1 MAELPGKTDYDFY
14 PVELAEKY
22 RADDRR
28 IIENGASETFEER
41 FLTKGVERF
50 AQTTKV
56 PLRDDQGRIYG
67 TLGIAE
73 DITERKQAEEAL
85 HKSEETHKN
94 MIANISDVIGIIGV
108 DGIMKYKS
116 PNIEKWFGWQPQDLI
131 GTDGWLAVHPDDLKR
146 IQKEFLTLLEK
157 DNSTTTLKYRYKCK
171 EGSYKWIELTA
182 VNLIHD
188 PMINGVL
195 MNYHDITDRKQVEEA
210 LRESDARL
218 ELFFTQSLDGFFF
231 MMLDKPIQWDDSI
244 DKDQALDY
252 AFAHQRI
259 TKVNDALLAQYGAT
273 REQYLGLTPNTLFA
287 HDIEYGKRVWSK
299 FFDEG
304 HLHIDTDERKL
315 DDTPIWIEGD
325 YICLYDSEGRITG
338 HFGIQR
344 DISERKQA
352 EDELRHTKEVLTTV
366 NIELQAALN
375 REKDL
380 ARTDVLT
387 GINNRRHLFELAER
401 EFDVATRYQQPLSVL
416 IFDLDHFKQVNDTF
430 GHAVGDQMLQRVTEV
445 ACAELR
451 SADVIGRYG
460 GEEFVILLPMTT
472 AQDALPLAERI
483 RVGVAAIRIPTKKGD
498 ASATISIGI
507 AELKHTSGESLDSI
521 LICADKAMYAAKQA
535 GRNCTVISEQ

>member
-1 MAELPGKTDYDFY
+1 MEGEPRY
-14 PVELAEKY
+14 
-22 RADDRR
+22 
-28 IIENGASETFEER
+28 
-41 FLTKGVERF
+41 
-50 AQTTKV
+50 
-56 PLRDDQGRIYG
+56 
-67 TLGIAE
+67 IAGFSI
-73 DITERKQAEEAL
+73 DITKRKQAEEAL
-85 HKSEETHKN
+85 RESEEKYRTVADFTN
-94 MIANISDVIGIIGV
+94 DWEAWSAP
-108 DGIMKYKS
+108 DGTYLYVSPSCEQITGYTAAEFLADPNFVMK
-116 PNIEKWFGWQPQDLI
+116 I
-131 GTDGWLAVHPDDLKR
+131 THPDDLPMVNKH
-146 IQKEFLTLLEK
+146 FGTSF
-157 DNSTTTLKYRYKCK
+157 D
-171 EGSYKWIELTA
+171 GSRNEDLHLDFRVITPNGEIRWVNHLCTA
-182 VNLIHD
+182 VYGV
-188 PMINGVL
+188 NGKWL
-195 MNYHDITDRKQVEEA
+195 GR
-210 LRESDARL
+210 RESNR
-218 ELFFTQSLDGFFF
+218 
-231 MMLDKPIQWDDSI
+231 
-244 DKDQALDY
+244 
-252 AFAHQRI
+252 
-259 TKVNDALLAQYGAT
+259 
-273 REQYLGLTPNTLFA
+273 
-287 HDIEYGKRVWSK
+287 
-299 FFDEG
+299 
-304 HLHIDTDERKL
+304 DT
-315 DDTPIWIEGD
+315 T
-325 YICLYDSEGRITG
+325 
-338 HFGIQR
+338 
-344 DISERKQA
+344 ERKQA

-483 RVGVAAIRIPTKKGD
+483 RVGVAAIRIPTEKGD